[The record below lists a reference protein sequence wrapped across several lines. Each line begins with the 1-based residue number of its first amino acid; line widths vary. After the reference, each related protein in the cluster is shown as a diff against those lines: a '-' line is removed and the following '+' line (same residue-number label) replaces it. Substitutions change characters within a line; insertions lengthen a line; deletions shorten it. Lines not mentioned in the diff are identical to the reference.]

1 MYLQIK
7 NRLLIFQPLQIQSTQ
22 EAETP
27 DLQGISK
34 YAKVLSENADII
46 FPAAVKSVK

>member
-1 MYLQIK
+1 MK
-7 NRLLIFQPLQIQSTQ
+7 NRLLIFQPFQILSTK

-27 DLQGISK
+27 DLQGNSK
-34 YAKVLSENADII
+34 YAKVLSENTDVI